1 PVAGACRYRAPYGNC
16 HFQRSIVRCSVRSL
30 SRVYSFFETSW
41 IDDTTRVMRMN
52 FKAMATGIAIM
63 LVIAVI
69 GIATELRGPRV
80 DAGMRIGVDD
90 DRQLALGRKLYAS
103 HCAACHGAQLEGQP
117 NWRERRADGRLP
129 APPHDESGHTW
140 HHPDAQL
147 FDLTRN
153 GLVPGRTAPEGY
165 ESDMPA
171 YAGILTDE
179 EIIAILAYIK
189 STWPPEIQEL
199 QRQVN
204 ENALQG
210 GAR

>member
-1 PVAGACRYRAPYGNC
+1 
-16 HFQRSIVRCSVRSL
+16 
-30 SRVYSFFETSW
+30 
-41 IDDTTRVMRMN
+41 MN

-117 NWRERRADGRLP
+117 NWRERRTDGRLP

-189 STWPPEIQEL
+189 STWPPEILEL